1 MGLHATS
8 HSPSQVSPTVRALAH
23 GPFLALSFLS
33 LDLCDFGPVNGAG
46 IYSPILQTT
55 IFPNP
60 GILCPTPHILRL
72 ASVAEGDRKLL
83 IFLFYLPSARTQA
96 CAMLGLCGA
105 GD

>member
-33 LDLCDFGPVNGAG
+33 LDLCDFGPVNG

-55 IFPNP
+55 IFP

-96 CAMLGLCGA
+96 RAMLGLCGA